1 MVPPELRVA
10 LILRCWEDPA
20 FSALLRRDAES
31 AAALIF
37 PAGVEVTSVSIDIEE
52 LRSMRIPPSPLV
64 TEPGADEPVLL
75 AFWDGVFE
83 PR

>member
-1 MVPPELRVA
+1 
-10 LILRCWEDPA
+10 
-20 FSALLRRDAES
+20 
-31 AAALIF
+31 
-37 PAGVEVTSVSIDIEE
+37 
-52 LRSMRIPPSPLV
+52 MRIPPSPLV